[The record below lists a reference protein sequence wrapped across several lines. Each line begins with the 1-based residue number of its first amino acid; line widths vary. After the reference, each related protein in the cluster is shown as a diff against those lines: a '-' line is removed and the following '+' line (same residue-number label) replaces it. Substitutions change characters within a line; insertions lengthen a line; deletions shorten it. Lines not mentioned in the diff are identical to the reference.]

1 MFVFASWYGKQAEPQ
16 ITPASNYWELAARRE
31 QSIGVFLMT
40 SEQEIS
46 IHLCLDE
53 RDLQVN
59 AFKLA
64 SQQTEVHSI
73 SCNAYSHCR
82 QEQDPTPGFQLCSV
96 STRALGPRCIL
107 WKSHQEAQQWAKL
120 SEVVFNLDLQRQSP
134 VPGSFLDP
142 SSTVSET

>member
-46 IHLCLDE
+46 IRLCLDE

-73 SCNAYSHCR
+73 SCNAYSHRR
-82 QEQDPTPGFQLCSV
+82 QEQDPTLGFQLCSV
-96 STRALGPRCIL
+96 STRALGPCCIL
-107 WKSHQEAQQWAKL
+107 
-120 SEVVFNLDLQRQSP
+120 
-134 VPGSFLDP
+134 
-142 SSTVSET
+142 